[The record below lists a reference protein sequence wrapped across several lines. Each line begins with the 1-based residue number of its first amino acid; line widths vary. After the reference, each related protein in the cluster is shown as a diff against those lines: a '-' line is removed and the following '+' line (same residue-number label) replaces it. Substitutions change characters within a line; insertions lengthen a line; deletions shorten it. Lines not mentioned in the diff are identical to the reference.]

1 MTTTEQKKAA
11 EKNEVLI
18 TRIINAP
25 RELVYDCWIDAEHLK
40 RWYAP
45 NNCTVRFTRVDPT
58 IGGGY
63 HGAIIHADGKH
74 HWFYAV
80 YKEMDRPKK
89 LVFTLARADEHG
101 NHLSPKD
108 ANMPHEWP
116 DITVV
121 TLTFED
127 LGHQTRFT
135 LHQTVDLD
143 LATRTGAY
151 PSWLQMLDKMES
163 LIVKS

>member
-1 MTTTEQKKAA
+1 MPQSQK
-11 EKNEVLI
+11 ENNVLI

-25 RELVYDCWIDAEHLK
+25 RELVYACWTDPEHLK
-40 RWYAP
+40 QWYAP
-45 NNCTVRFTRVDPT
+45 KNCTVRFTKIDVRP
-58 IGGGY
+58 GGGY

-74 HWFYAV
+74 YWFYAV
-80 YKEMDRPKK
+80 FKEIAPPET

-121 TLTFED
+121 TLTFEA
-127 LGHQTRFT
+127 LGNQTKFT

-143 LATRTGAY
+143 LATRTGVY
-151 PSWLQMLDKMES
+151 PSWLQMLDRMES
-163 LIVKS
+163 LIVK